1 MHCLCLWCTAC
12 ACACA
17 CAIGIVCDAVATTGP
32 PSINCCLL
40 PSDHHHHQWPRIAKD
55 HWSSHIIMITI
66 TPGSLVVCFTLIIS
80 DKSYDHHCSV
90 HSWSQLISDHHL
102 RQCEPPSVHQSIVI
116 SSYQSYQPT
125 VCDNFQKR
133 FGSKIFCIEFLKQE
147 IGEIPSF
154 TQLHF
159 APDNSNRSYMVKGKS
174 CLWVNCQ
181 EGSDLPQL
189 WLQYAHHTRHKE
201 ATLDKIVSKLLSA
214 HPPKPLPFPSS
225 QPECLAALHSSPLTV
240 QPPLFQSCIDRWPL
254 YRWITIL
261 ILISKDGFQRSI

>member
-1 MHCLCLWCTAC
+1 MFLLKRLPFNYKHTSVYTIHYTSTEVICVHERLLYSWRFLWDVHVRFNWTFEVQVASIIVTFCKIWTNRGAGELWDKSDGFWRLKRNSGSGTVWCTVLVLVLTAC
-12 ACACA
+12 AS
-17 CAIGIVCDAVATTGP
+17 GIVCDAVATTGP

-154 TQLHF
+154 TQLYF
-159 APDNSNRSYMVKGKS
+159 AHDNSNRSYMVNPDQTHG
-174 CLWVNCQ
+174 
-181 EGSDLPQL
+181 
-189 WLQYAHHTRHKE
+189 
-201 ATLDKIVSKLLSA
+201 
-214 HPPKPLPFPSS
+214 
-225 QPECLAALHSSPLTV
+225 
-240 QPPLFQSCIDRWPL
+240 DRPGE
-254 YRWITIL
+254 
-261 ILISKDGFQRSI
+261 K

>member
-154 TQLHF
+154 TQLYF
-159 APDNSNRSYMVKGKS
+159 AHDNSNRSYMVNPDQTHG
-174 CLWVNCQ
+174 
-181 EGSDLPQL
+181 
-189 WLQYAHHTRHKE
+189 
-201 ATLDKIVSKLLSA
+201 
-214 HPPKPLPFPSS
+214 
-225 QPECLAALHSSPLTV
+225 
-240 QPPLFQSCIDRWPL
+240 DRPGE
-254 YRWITIL
+254 
-261 ILISKDGFQRSI
+261 K